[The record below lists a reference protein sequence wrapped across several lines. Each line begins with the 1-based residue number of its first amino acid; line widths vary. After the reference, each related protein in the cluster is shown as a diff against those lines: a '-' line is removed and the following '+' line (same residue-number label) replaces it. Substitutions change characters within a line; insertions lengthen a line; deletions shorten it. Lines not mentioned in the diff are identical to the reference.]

1 MSLPQKITQL
11 RKKRGWTQEYLAE
24 KLGIQKTQVTRWE
37 TARSRPSMKTLKK
50 LAPLLGVATD
60 ELLDEQASGL
70 PEGGP
75 VPNSEAGS
83 HWRQLL
89 SLPPEDQALVF
100 RVIETFSKQQQ
111 LTQVLMPSTTARN
124 SA

>member
-1 MSLPQKITQL
+1 MKGLQRSQL
-11 RKKRGWTQEYLAE
+11 RKRGWTQEYLAE

-75 VPNSEAGS
+75 SQIPKPEVIGATFVASAG
-83 HWRQLL
+83 R
-89 SLPPEDQALVF
+89 
-100 RVIETFSKQQQ
+100 
-111 LTQVLMPSTTARN
+111 PSSSFPRH
-124 SA
+124 